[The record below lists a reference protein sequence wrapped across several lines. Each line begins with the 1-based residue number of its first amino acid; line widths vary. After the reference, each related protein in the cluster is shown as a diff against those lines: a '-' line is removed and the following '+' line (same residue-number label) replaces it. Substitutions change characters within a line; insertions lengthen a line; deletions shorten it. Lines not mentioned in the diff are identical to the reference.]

1 MKWNSGPE
9 DQSWRKDP
17 NMLLTN
23 SIKVWRGGTLLTA
36 MCPRETARQRVAE
49 GRALVISEQA
59 IWLIDKK
66 DDEEATSD

>member
-1 MKWNSGPE
+1 MKRSRGSD

-36 MCPRETARQRVAE
+36 MCPREIARQRVAE

-66 DDEEATSD
+66 EDS

>member
-1 MKWNSGPE
+1 
-9 DQSWRKDP
+9 
-17 NMLLTN
+17 MLLTN

-66 DDEEATSD
+66 EDAEATCG

>member
-17 NMLLTN
+17 NMLLTDH
-23 SIKVWRGGTLLTA
+23 IKVWYGGTLLTTI
-36 MCPRETARQRVAE
+36 CPRETARQCVAE

-59 IWLIDKK
+59 IWWIDKK
-66 DDEEATSD
+66 DDVDEGM